1 MRDGARDMV
10 RRYIDLLLI
19 FTMCDTDQARVVGI
33 VWQALAIAN
42 ERVDQRAERRRDRP
56 LVRQTMERRKL
67 TASGAGAAFRH
78 VGRLVPVQ
86 DATRRIQIADLP

>member
-1 MRDGARDMV
+1 VRDGARDMV

-42 ERVDQRAERRRDRP
+42 ERVDQRAERRPTARSFA
-56 LVRQTMERRKL
+56 RRWSV
-67 TASGAGAAFRH
+67 AS
-78 VGRLVPVQ
+78 
-86 DATRRIQIADLP
+86 

>member
-1 MRDGARDMV
+1 VRDGAPDMV
-10 RRYIDLLLI
+10 RRYIDFLLI

-56 LVRQTMERRKL
+56 LVRHTMEGREL

-86 DATRRIQIADLP
+86 HVTGRIQIADLS